1 MTKGLSKKQI
11 IIFMSMNNVER
22 IIIQTNTHIFNIN
35 RTFKEVKS
43 DISTNYICS
52 NNREIIITTNKV
64 AVFLDLSIVE
74 KYIKEL
80 NDVDSNNVMSSRL

>member
-1 MTKGLSKKQI
+1 
-11 IIFMSMNNVER
+11 MSMNNVER
-22 IIIQTNTHIFNIN
+22 IIVQTNTHIFNIN

-43 DISTNYICS
+43 DISTDYICS

>member
-1 MTKGLSKKQI
+1 
-11 IIFMSMNNVER
+11 MNNVER

-43 DISTNYICS
+43 DISTDYICS

>member
-1 MTKGLSKKQI
+1 MTKDLSKKQI

-22 IIIQTNTHIFNIN
+22 IIVQTNTHIFNIN

-43 DISTNYICS
+43 DISTDYICS

>member
-22 IIIQTNTHIFNIN
+22 IIVQTNTHIFNIN

-43 DISTNYICS
+43 DISTCS

-64 AVFLDLSIVE
+64 AVSLDLSIVE
-74 KYIKEL
+74 KYMKEL
-80 NDVDSNNVMSSRL
+80 NDVDPNNVMSSRL

>member
-22 IIIQTNTHIFNIN
+22 IIVQTNTHIFNIN

-43 DISTNYICS
+43 DISTCS
-52 NNREIIITTNKV
+52 NNREIIITTNNV
-64 AVFLDLSIVE
+64 AVSLDLSIVE
-74 KYIKEL
+74 KYMKEL
-80 NDVDSNNVMSSRL
+80 NDVDPNNVMSSRL

>member
-11 IIFMSMNNVER
+11 IIFMSMNNAER
-22 IIIQTNTHIFNIN
+22 IITQTNTHIFNIN

-43 DISTNYICS
+43 DISTDYICS

>member
-11 IIFMSMNNVER
+11 IIFMSMNNAER
-22 IIIQTNTHIFNIN
+22 IITQTNTHIFNIN

-43 DISTNYICS
+43 DISTCS

-64 AVFLDLSIVE
+64 AVSLDLSIVE
-74 KYIKEL
+74 KYMKEL
-80 NDVDSNNVMSSRL
+80 NDVDPNNVMSSRL